1 MKKKQVALLLA
12 ALMCITPMAESAA
25 VMGTEFSPGEETVE
39 MQGTEEEAEAE
50 DTAEIWTSGE
60 EVSDFDTDEAPEVDG
75 FTSEESEASTDA
87 AGAKQVKGSFEVAY
101 ITEEQYN
108 NALQN
113 EERPEVDMKTVEDT
127 TFSNALNSIEGENTG
142 YCFVSVQDLED
153 AADFV
158 APEGMIVLVENARA
172 RSITPNGNIVFWG
185 MIDPPETI
193 EIKEGKGTTTFFCQ
207 DMRSVL
213 KGTGSDD
220 KVIFCGQNNA
230 IGGISGVENIYLRNN
245 SHDLQVFGS
254 SEFFNIYN
262 ETDNIKNNPQDENAF
277 FIHIVN
283 SKTAPVF
290 HKTFDWGTGEF
301 ENENGEKWSSPYGIG
316 IIYKT
321 SDEKGEWEDIPVP
334 AGTQA
339 VKYDMSDEDIVEML
353 SRIWVYSEDGTT
365 QDMNGK
371 IWNPD
376 KDNAV
381 DLQEFR
387 DCEGMSAK
395 EIFEACG
402 RAEFP
407 DGGCV
412 WINVAPTAQAERY
425 INAYQK
431 KNNASGY
438 YLMNMKANTKISG
451 TLTVPSAAKALKIE
465 GQNNYDE
472 STDTDNFVPVSISS
486 VNVPAGKKLSLSRIL
501 VKANTLTFTGS
512 GEVEL
517 MNARLN

>member
-12 ALMCITPMAESAA
+12 ALMCITPVAESAA
-25 VMGTEFSPGEETVE
+25 VMGAEFSSGEETVE

-60 EVSDFDTDEAPEVDG
+60 EVSDFGTDEAPEVDG

-142 YCFVSVQDLED
+142 YCFVRVQDLED

-158 APEGMIVLVENARA
+158 APEGMTVLVENARA
-172 RSITPNGNIVFWG
+172 RSITPNGNIAFWG
-185 MIDPPETI
+185 MIDPSETI

-220 KVIFCGQNNA
+220 KVIFCGQNNT

-245 SHDLQVFGS
+245 SHDLQVFGA

-262 ETDNIKNNPQDENAF
+262 ETDNIKNHPQEENAF

-316 IIYKT
+316 IIYNT
-321 SDEKGEWEDIPVP
+321 SDEKNEWEELVRPYDLQILKVAEEMPEKYNILHICGEPEYQFETHVEWFKNYP
-334 AGTQA
+334 ADLINWS
-339 VKYDMSDEDIVEML
+339 VKDNHFSLEQGRELYSSAILGGMNNKGNVL
-353 SRIWVYSEDGTT
+353 NGSEDAIREEVKGILDAFGTKGIMIGADCT
-365 QDMNGK
+365 IQGENISLDLIK
-371 IWNPD
+371 T
-376 KDNAV
+376 AV
-381 DLQEFR
+381 
-387 DCEGMSAK
+387 
-395 EIFEACG
+395 EA
-402 RAEFP
+402 AH
-407 DGGCV
+407 
-412 WINVAPTAQAERY
+412 
-425 INAYQK
+425 AYK
-431 KNNASGY
+431 K
-438 YLMNMKANTKISG
+438 
-451 TLTVPSAAKALKIE
+451 
-465 GQNNYDE
+465 
-472 STDTDNFVPVSISS
+472 
-486 VNVPAGKKLSLSRIL
+486 
-501 VKANTLTFTGS
+501 
-512 GEVEL
+512 
-517 MNARLN
+517 

>member
-25 VMGTEFSPGEETVE
+25 VMGTEFSSGEETVE

-245 SHDLQVFGS
+245 SHDL
-254 SEFFNIYN
+254 
-262 ETDNIKNNPQDENAF
+262 
-277 FIHIVN
+277 
-283 SKTAPVF
+283 
-290 HKTFDWGTGEF
+290 
-301 ENENGEKWSSPYGIG
+301 
-316 IIYKT
+316 
-321 SDEKGEWEDIPVP
+321 
-334 AGTQA
+334 
-339 VKYDMSDEDIVEML
+339 
-353 SRIWVYSEDGTT
+353 
-365 QDMNGK
+365 
-371 IWNPD
+371 
-376 KDNAV
+376 
-381 DLQEFR
+381 
-387 DCEGMSAK
+387 
-395 EIFEACG
+395 
-402 RAEFP
+402 
-407 DGGCV
+407 
-412 WINVAPTAQAERY
+412 
-425 INAYQK
+425 
-431 KNNASGY
+431 
-438 YLMNMKANTKISG
+438 
-451 TLTVPSAAKALKIE
+451 
-465 GQNNYDE
+465 
-472 STDTDNFVPVSISS
+472 
-486 VNVPAGKKLSLSRIL
+486 
-501 VKANTLTFTGS
+501 
-512 GEVEL
+512 
-517 MNARLN
+517 